1 LKLFVNTMKYGSA
14 YIQLLFSKIFQYCLL
29 WDNVQKYGTSLQT
42 TADNIIRHM
51 RLACCIAI
59 ATVTYS
65 PYAMIIAVGY
75 MRIPHRNIRPTLS
88 FWLKIR
94 EILSSTIRPRIH
106 AVTLTFGI
114 FHSGLTTYPFFC
126 CMNLRCWV
134 IGYRLLERML
144 GSHFSKGQNAPLNF
158 SRRRYNNNFH
168 RKIQE
173 TITQ

>member
-1 LKLFVNTMKYGSA
+1 MKYGSA

-88 FWLKIR
+88 FSLKFR
-94 EILSSTIRPRIH
+94 EILSYTIRPTIH
-106 AVTLTFGI
+106 AVTLTFRI
-114 FHSGLTTYPFFC
+114 SQRFNNIPF
-126 CMNLRCWV
+126 
-134 IGYRLLERML
+134 LLLYESTLLGNWLQTLKERML